1 MFAVSLPR
9 CKIFDKCCRSS
20 QTPFLKQQNP
30 EHFMSKQIVST
41 EAAPAAIGPYSQATK
56 IDELVFTSGQIPLNP
71 ESMEIVEGGIS
82 EQTKQVMENLMAV
95 LAAAGADAS
104 TVFKTTCF
112 LSDMA
117 NFVAFNDV
125 YASYFPESAPARSC
139 VEVAR
144 LPKDVLVEVEA
155 IAHIK

>member
-1 MFAVSLPR
+1 
-9 CKIFDKCCRSS
+9 
-20 QTPFLKQQNP
+20 
-30 EHFMSKQIVST
+30 MSKQIVST

-56 IDELVFTSGQIPLNP
+56 IDELVFTSGQIPLDP
-71 ESMEIVEGGIS
+71 ESMEIVSGGIS

-95 LAAAGADAS
+95 LAAAGADSS

-112 LSDMA
+112 LSDMT